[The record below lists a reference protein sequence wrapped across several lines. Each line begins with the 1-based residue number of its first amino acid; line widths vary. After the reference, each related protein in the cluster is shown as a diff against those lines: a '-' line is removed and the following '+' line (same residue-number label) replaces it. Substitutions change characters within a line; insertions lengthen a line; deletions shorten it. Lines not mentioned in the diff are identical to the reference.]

1 MVITQKLKV
10 NLIPSGIAPRV
21 NVSQYD
27 YGSRTLEI
35 SLYNGTEPFMIPTGA
50 DVVIQGTKKDNR
62 GFQYEGLEFD
72 GNVVYADL
80 TQQMS
85 VFEDEV
91 ATEVV
96 IITGT
101 GDDKE
106 QLATANFIINVEAA
120 ALRDNVVVSE
130 TDIPAIQTLPEAMA
144 EVRAAVIRTEAD
156 ALAASGSAT
165 EAQSYAKGGTGTRSG
180 EDTDNALYYKN
191 QAAGSA
197 TNAAASERNAASS
210 ETNAAS
216 SERNA
221 STSEINAA
229 SSERNAGISE
239 TNAAGSATSAHADA
253 VLAESY
259 THGGTGTREGE
270 NTDNAEYYLSETQ
283 DIVADLL
290 QHYGV
295 TVVGNRLV
303 FGATFEENF
312 TLEVIGTKLKISNIA

>member
-1 MVITQKLKV
+1 VITQKINV
-10 NLIPSGIAPRV
+10 NLIPSGIKPRV

-35 SLYNGTEPFMIPTGA
+35 SLYNGTVPFNVPSGA
-50 DVVIQGTKKDNR
+50 NVIIQGTKKDGR
-62 GFQYEGLEFD
+62 GFQYEGLEFEN
-72 GNVVYADL
+72 NVVTCDI
-80 TQQMS
+80 TQQMT

-91 ATEVV
+91 ATEIV
-96 IITGT
+96 INTGT
-101 GDDKE
+101 GDDAE
-106 QLATANFIINVEAA
+106 QLATANFIINVEPA
-120 ALRDNVVVSE
+120 ALRDDVVVSE

-144 EVRAAVIRTEAD
+144 EVRAAVISTAAD
-156 ALAASGSAT
+156 AQAADASAT
-165 EAQSYAKGGTGTRSG
+165 EAESYAKGGTGTRTG
-180 EDTDNALYYKN
+180 EDTDNALYYKQ

-210 ETNAAS
+210 ETNAGNSA
-216 SERNA
+216 
-221 STSEINAA
+221 
-229 SSERNAGISE
+229 
-239 TNAAGSATSAHADA
+239 TNAAGSAAEALRDKNAAATSAANAHSDATSAHADA

-270 NTDNAEYYLSETQ
+270 NADNAEYYLQEAQ

-303 FGATFEENF
+303 FGATFQENF
-312 TLEVIGTKLKISNIA
+312 NIAVVGTQLQITNI